1 MHGRYNFMNLVNDLA
16 TLDQELYK
24 NLMFLKVQSTA
35 FIAFKALSSPY
46 LSPLPRPYRGPI

>member
-35 FIAFKALSSPY
+35 FIAFKALS
-46 LSPLPRPYRGPI
+46 RPYRGPI